1 MINKLFILWIGILL
15 FVSNIY
21 SLKDK
26 YLPILLL
33 ILIFLYDS
41 TQNILFTLIII
52 SIITRS
58 YNYLILENDVK
69 IKNN

>member
-1 MINKLFILWIGILL
+1 MINKLFILWVGIML
-15 FVSNIY
+15 FVSSFY

-41 TQNILFTLIII
+41 TKNLLFTLIII
-52 SIITRS
+52 SIITHS
-58 YNYLILENDVK
+58 YNYLIVENDK
-69 IKNN
+69 K

>member
-15 FVSNIY
+15 FVSSFY

-26 YLPILLL
+26 YLPILLI

-41 TQNILFTLIII
+41 TQNILLTLIII

-69 IKNN
+69 IKAN

>member
-15 FVSNIY
+15 FVSSFY

-33 ILIFLYDS
+33 LLIFLYDS
-41 TQNILFTLIII
+41 TQNLLFTLIII
-52 SIITRS
+52 SIITHL
-58 YNYLILENDVK
+58 YNYLIVENDVK
-69 IKNN
+69 IKSE